1 MAWEIEKAKLERKKS
16 SKKSMEPAWVAT
28 KTKKNSSKFAVQA
41 LVPIIT
47 FLFIIA
53 YWIYALQIYYKY

>member
-1 MAWEIEKAKLERKKS
+1 
-16 SKKSMEPAWVAT
+16 MEPAWVAT